1 MALTT
6 SNTRLQN
13 ELTVLGARP
22 LVNFDLVS
30 ARPFQFAWSILT
42 GVTTASDLTAQ
53 VACLD
58 DELRT
63 NYGFTANNPDLILH
77 ITGFS
82 AQVDLLTET
91 SVISQ
96 QVLSQVAI
104 NHQAAGGRNQSI
116 NMNQFITNSTYAISD
131 SQATAALSQ
140 DRPAPVYYELANPW
154 QVNLRSDIFQVRPT
168 AAVATVA
175 AAISGTLAIY
185 GFAWPSAQGESSGIN
200 CPDSK
205 VARALGMAMR
215 VRPPVAD

>member
-30 ARPFQFAWSILT
+30 SRPFQFAWSIAS

-53 VACLD
+53 VNCLD

-82 AQVDLLTET
+82 AQVDMQTET

-96 QVLSQVAI
+96 QLFSQVAI

-116 NMNQFITNSTYAISD
+116 NMNQFITSASTSTVID
-131 SQATAALSQ
+131 ATPLNIQSRQGMIYHELSS
-140 DRPAPVYYELANPW
+140 PW
-154 QVNLRSDIFQVRPT
+154 QVNLRSDTFQVRPT
-168 AAVATVA
+168 AAVTFAVA
-175 AAISGTLAIY
+175 ANIVGTLAIY

-200 CPDSK
+200 CPDQRT
-205 VARALGMAMR
+205 ARALGMAMR
-215 VRPPVAD
+215 VRPPVSD

>member
-1 MALTT
+1 MANTT

-30 ARPFQFAWSILT
+30 ARPFQFGWSIAT
-42 GVTTASDLTAQ
+42 GVTTASDLTAT
-53 VACLD
+53 ANCLD

-63 NYGFTANNPDLILH
+63 NYGFTANNPDLVLH

-91 SVISQ
+91 SAFCQQIISE
-96 QVLSQVAI
+96 VAI
-104 NHQAAGGRNQSI
+104 HHQAAGGRSQSI
-116 NMNQFITNSTYAISD
+116 NMGQFLTNSTYAISD

-140 DRPAPVYYELANPW
+140 NRPEPVYFELAAPW
-154 QVNLRSDIFQVRPT
+154 QVNLRSDIFEVRPT
-168 AAVATVA
+168 AAIGFA
-175 AAISGTLAIY
+175 AANILGTLAIY

-215 VRPPVAD
+215 VSPPVAD

>member
-13 ELTVLGARP
+13 ELTTLGARP

-30 ARPFQFAWSILT
+30 ARPFQFAWSIAT
-42 GVTTASDLTAQ
+42 GVVTASDLTNQAN
-53 VACLD
+53 CPD

-63 NYGFTANNPDLILH
+63 NYGFTSNNPDLILH

-91 SVISQ
+91 SAICQ
-96 QVLSQVAI
+96 QIFNQVAI
-104 NHQAAGGRNQSI
+104 HHQAAGGRSQSI
-116 NMNQFITNSTYAISD
+116 NMGQFLTSSSETTVIDAVPLNI
-131 SQATAALSQ
+131 QN
-140 DRPAPVYYELANPW
+140 RNAPVYYELANPW
-154 QVNLRSDIFQVRPT
+154 QVNMRSDTFEVRPT
-168 AAVATVA
+168 AAIATVA
-175 AAISGTLAIY
+175 ANILGSLAIY

-200 CPDSK
+200 CPDAK

-215 VRPPVAD
+215 VRPPVAG